1 MFGPFWGGC
10 VAFPQKVGRTS
21 SGEPRGVRPQAR
33 PISQCAQHT
42 LYPPFMIP
50 LPVLLEQAWARALPG
65 REAGAQNELMRTFK
79 PCPLSGK
86 PDIEPTSPNDRV

>member
-1 MFGPFWGGC
+1 MLWRWLGGC
-10 VAFPQKVGRTS
+10 GVAFPQKVGRTS

-33 PISQCAQHT
+33 PISECAQHT
-42 LYPPFMIP
+42 LYLPFMIP
-50 LPVLLEQAWARALPG
+50 LAVLLEEVTARALPG
-65 REAGAQNELMRTFK
+65 RECLTERGAARQ